1 MKKIKKID
9 KDKEENVDDLK
20 LTIDSIKKEFGN
32 DAIIE
37 GRMNDKIKNIERI
50 PSGSYTVDLL
60 TGGGYPVGGIIE
72 IYGMDRVGKTFLG
85 LSCIKEVQ
93 KQKGLCVFIDV
104 EHRLNYEWAERIG
117 VKTNDLLISRPNNAE
132 DALEIEDR
140 FIRSGKI
147 KLIVLDSVAGLV
159 SEEELE
165 KEMNE
170 ETMMKQSRLM
180 SKALRKFT
188 GLAFKT
194 RTTLIFLNQLRI
206 NRKGYYT
213 GMAPPGGNALRFWA
227 SIRIE
232 LKCKEY
238 FNNKKG
244 HVVEA
249 TVVKNKTAPPFL
261 SSEFELVYNE
271 PLYMEDEIFYI
282 AKDLEVLK
290 RRGKFYYYNGKNI
303 GTKTEIKP
311 YLQKHPD
318 MLDTIDKEIREIL

>member
-1 MKKIKKID
+1 MKKIS
-9 KDKEENVDDLK
+9 DDLK
-20 LTIDSIKKEFGN
+20 LTIDSIKKEFGS
-32 DAIIE
+32 DAVIE
-37 GRMNDKIKNIERI
+37 GRMNDKIKKIERI
-50 PSGSYTVDLL
+50 SSGSYTVDLL
-60 TGGGYPVGGIIE
+60 TGGGYPVGGIVE

-93 KQKGLCVFIDV
+93 KQGGLCVFIDV

-117 VKTNDLLISRPNNAE
+117 VKTNDLLISRPSNAE

-147 KLIVLDSVAGLV
+147 KLIILDSVAGLV
-159 SEEELE
+159 SKEELE
-165 KEMNE
+165 KEMDE
-170 ETMMKQSRLM
+170 ETMMRQSRLM

-194 RTTLIFLNQLRI
+194 RTTLIFLNQLRV
-206 NRKGYYT
+206 NRKGYYA
-213 GMAPPGGNALRFWA
+213 GMSPSGGNALRFWA

-238 FNNKKG
+238 LDNKKG
-244 HVVEA
+244 HIVEV

-271 PLYMEDEIFYI
+271 PLYIENEIFYI
-282 AKDLEVLK
+282 AKDLEVVK
-290 RRGKFYYYNGKNI
+290 RRGKFYYYNEKNI
-303 GTKTEIKP
+303 GTRAEVRS
-311 YLQKHPD
+311 YLQNHPD
-318 MLDTIDKEIREIL
+318 ILNAIDKEIKEIL

>member
-1 MKKIKKID
+1 MKKKLKKV
-9 KDKEENVDDLK
+9 DKEEAVDDLQ
-20 LTIDSIKKEFGN
+20 LAINSIKKEFGD
-32 DAIIE
+32 DAVIE

-50 PSGSYTVDLL
+50 SSGSYTVDLV
-60 TGGGYPVGGIIE
+60 TGGGYPVGGIVE

-85 LSCIKEVQ
+85 LSCIKAAQE
-93 KQKGLCVFIDV
+93 QKGLCVFIDV

-117 VKTNDLLISRPNNAE
+117 VKTNDLLVSRPNSAE

-140 FIRSGKI
+140 FIRSGRI
-147 KLIVLDSVAGLV
+147 KLIILDSVAGLV
-159 SEEELE
+159 SKEELD

-206 NRKGYYT
+206 DKKGYY
-213 GMAPPGGNALRFWA
+213 AVPSPPGGNALRFWA
-227 SIRIE
+227 SIRLE

-238 FNNKKG
+238 FSNRKG
-244 HVVEA
+244 HVVKV

-261 SSEFELVYNE
+261 SSDFELTYNE
-271 PLYMEDEIFYI
+271 PIYLEDEVFYI
-282 AKDLEVLK
+282 AKNLEILQRK
-290 RRGKFYYYNGKNI
+290 GKFYYYNGENI
-303 GTKTEIKP
+303 GSRAEVRS
-311 YLQKHPD
+311 YLQKHPNILKS
-318 MLDTIDKEIREIL
+318 MDKEIREII